1 MPRAVIAD
9 SDDEDNILSPPR
21 NSLSP
26 INLEAGGNRS
36 SDHISHDTN
45 STDPA
50 FFQNIYDEQNNPTE
64 LPERE
69 RLTSSEMTAPADF
82 VPTKTGLVDPSS
94 LTSVTDPLVAKEG
107 KSSSDK
113 RMSDWTQV
121 STPGRKKAPIARM
134 EDPWDV
140 PSSPEENRQPTR
152 KIKIRLRRSGN
163 RAAPE
168 TVARPNAAPIEVGKG
183 SHGLPRT
190 EAHDS
195 DQRDIVD
202 NPDGRRKRRKV
213 ASLDTSQEAYNEV
226 DLVTIPFTHEDDAT
240 QRNTQRPI
248 DENEATQRN
257 TQRPI
262 DENEATQR
270 NTQRPTQTDAMSSML
285 PPTLPV
291 ENETSFFVQPNG
303 LSNSQKMEYQSVHL
317 DSSGHN
323 EHDTLL
329 PLPHFD
335 TQVHASSG
343 LATNIN
349 TPRSDLPYVSQGP
362 PQPSE
367 PPASLMS
374 RPKRS
379 SRLRRNSSPDII
391 STGET
396 PAKRRRTLRNTEA
409 IPDTTPIIEEVLD
422 VPEKKAEEIQH
433 EDDSK
438 TNNVQANH
446 DESDYAPEAVK
457 QPIKTKKTRGRPKK
471 VANTQAT
478 QTTPAVKSPA
488 GDGEPGARQKKRR
501 GRPRKSDQVAAVE
514 KSPQVE
520 TISSEGVA
528 HIQKSES
535 KEDFESGTHS
545 RVDETSHKQ
554 EDLEGSTGTK
564 VEARTVPAPG
574 TGNELEEKLKEIS
587 DNAVTVPSL
596 KKSETASSKDSGS
609 RTTMSEKAGTS
620 DAKKTPDQKKPA
632 IKGLTSMSKPIYR
645 VGLSKKSRIA
655 PLLKS
660 LRK

>member
-21 NSLSP
+21 NPLSP
-26 INLEAGGNRS
+26 INLEAGANRS
-36 SDHISHDTN
+36 SDHISHETN

-50 FFQNIYDEQNNPTE
+50 FFQNIYDEQNNATE

-107 KSSSDK
+107 KSSSEK

-121 STPGRKKAPIARM
+121 STPGRKKAPVARM
-134 EDPWDV
+134 EDLWDV

-152 KIKIRLRRSGN
+152 KIKIRLRRSGDK
-163 RAAPE
+163 AAPE
-168 TVARPNAAPIEVGKG
+168 SVAKLNAAPIEVGKDSLQEKG
-183 SHGLPRT
+183 SHGLDP
-190 EAHDS
+190 
-195 DQRDIVD
+195 RDIVD
-202 NPDGRRKRRKV
+202 DPAGRRKRRKV
-213 ASLDTSQEAYNEV
+213 ASLDASQQAYNEV

-240 QRNTQRPI
+240 QRNTQRPT

-262 DENEATQR
+262 EN
-270 NTQRPTQTDAMSSML
+270 DAMSSML

-291 ENETSFFVQPNG
+291 ENETSFFVQPNP
-303 LSNSQKMEYQSVHL
+303 LSNSQKKEYQSVHW
-317 DSSGHN
+317 DSSGNN
-323 EHDTLL
+323 EHDTLP
-329 PLPHFD
+329 PLPHFE
-335 TQVHASSG
+335 TQGHASSG
-343 LATNIN
+343 SATNIN
-349 TPRSDLPYVSQGP
+349 TPRSDLPFVSQGP

-396 PAKRRRTLRNTEA
+396 PAKRRRTLRKTEA
-409 IPDTTPIIEEVLD
+409 IPDTAPIIEEVMD
-422 VPEKKAEEIQH
+422 VPEEKAEEIQH
-433 EDDSK
+433 NDESN
-438 TNNVQANH
+438 TNNVEATH
-446 DESDYAPEAVK
+446 DELDYAPEPVK

-471 VANTQAT
+471 VASTQAT
-478 QTTPAVKSPA
+478 ETTPAVNSPVA
-488 GDGEPGARQKKRR
+488 DGEPGARQKKRR
-501 GRPRKSDQVAAVE
+501 GRPRKSDQVTAVE

-520 TISSEGVA
+520 TISLEDIA

-535 KEDFESGTHS
+535 KEDVESGTHS

-587 DNAVTVPSL
+587 DNAVIAPSL
-596 KKSETASSKDSGS
+596 KKSETASSKDSNS
-609 RTTMSEKAGTS
+609 RTTLSEEAGTS
-620 DAKKTPDQKKPA
+620 GAKKTPDQKKPA
-632 IKGLTSMSKPIYR
+632 IKGVASISKPIYR